1 MSNTI
6 YAVISESEDL
16 NFSEI
21 DLVDFMIDGGVS
33 YFRSIQDLMDY
44 NNEDEDISD
53 CKIFIL
59 TVTSK
64 GTIKNNPK
72 FVTFENLT
80 KSNKSSKK

>member
-16 NFSEI
+16 DFSEI
-21 DLVDFMIDGGVS
+21 DLVDFMIDGSVS
-33 YFRSIQDLMDY
+33 YFRSIQDLMMY
-44 NNEDEDISD
+44 NEDDEDISN
-53 CKIFIL
+53 CKIFVL

-72 FVTFENLT
+72 FVTMEELT
-80 KSNKSSKK
+80 SSKKSKK

>member
-1 MSNTI
+1 MSNTV
-6 YAVISESEDL
+6 YAVIDSSEEL
-16 NFSEI
+16 EFSEI

-33 YFRSIQDLMDY
+33 YFRTLQELMSY
-44 NNEDEDISD
+44 NEVETDISD

-72 FVTFENLT
+72 FVTLDEL
-80 KSNKSSKK
+80 SNSKKSKK